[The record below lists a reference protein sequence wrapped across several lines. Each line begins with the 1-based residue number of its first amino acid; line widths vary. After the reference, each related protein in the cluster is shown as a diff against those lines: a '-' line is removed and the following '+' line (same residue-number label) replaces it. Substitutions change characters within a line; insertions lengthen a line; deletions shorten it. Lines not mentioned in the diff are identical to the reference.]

1 MADDFDYGSPATDRQ
16 TFAAI
21 AIVGAILALLFIVL
35 DIGDLVS
42 KSAQSLNDPHA
53 PTVPVVSFRL
63 LALAMGVWAV
73 VKMFRVGAGNMVV
86 LLHEERKLKLIHPI
100 GIEKFVT
107 FSSWTLLSNILYFS
121 SVLLAAFYR
130 MNEAPIP
137 SLLEH
142 FQIIM
147 FAVACG
153 TSFLTA
159 TVVRHIILPD
169 FIDSQRDSQYM
180 FQYHEQ
186 VMHNFAAIFMAIEV
200 LLVVPTLRP
209 EFALYCVGMGLI
221 YVCFAYIYAYNGGGF
236 YVYSFIDPRLRYAPF
251 TMLALALAIAV
262 FYLGI
267 VLVTLV
273 VEWNIFI
280 GGVLMTA
287 WVSLIV
293 QFWSN
298 DPNAQSSS

>member
-1 MADDFDYGSPATDRQ
+1 MGGDLDYGSPTTERQ

-21 AIVGAILALLFIVL
+21 AIVGMVLALLLIVL

-42 KSAQSLNDPHA
+42 KSAQSLNEPQA
-53 PTVPVVSFRL
+53 PTVPILAFRL

-73 VKMFRVGAGNMVV
+73 VMMFRVGAGNMTV
-86 LLHEERKLKLIHPI
+86 LLHEERKLKLLHPI
-100 GIEKFVT
+100 GFEKFVT

-121 SVLLAAFYR
+121 SVLLAALYR
-130 MNEAPIP
+130 VNEAPIP
-137 SLLEH
+137 SMLEH

-153 TSFLTA
+153 SSFLTA
-159 TVVRHIILPD
+159 TVVRYIILPD
-169 FIDSQRDSQYM
+169 FFDSQRDSQYM

-200 LLVVPTLRP
+200 LLVEPSMRP
-209 EFALYCVGMGLI
+209 EFALYCVGMGVI
-221 YVCFAYIYAYNGGGF
+221 YVSFAYIYAYNGGGF
-236 YVYSFIDPRLRYAPF
+236 YVYSFIDPRLRHAPF

-267 VLVTLV
+267 MLVILV

>member
-1 MADDFDYGSPATDRQ
+1 MADDFDYGPPNTDRQ

-21 AIVGAILALLFIVL
+21 AIVGTVLALLFMFL
-35 DIGDLVS
+35 DIGELVS
-42 KSAQSLNDPHA
+42 KSAQSLNNPKA
-53 PTVPVVSFRL
+53 PTVPIMAFRL
-63 LALAMGVWAV
+63 LAFAMGVYAV
-73 VKMFRVGAGNMVV
+73 VKMFQVGAGNMMV
-86 LLHEERKLKLIHPI
+86 LLHEEKRLKLLHPI

-107 FSSWTLLSNILYFS
+107 FSSWTLLSNIFYFG
-121 SVLLAAFYR
+121 SVLLAALYR
-130 MNEAPIP
+130 MNEATVP

-153 TSFLTA
+153 SSFLTA

-200 LLVVPTLRP
+200 LLVVPSMRP

-221 YVCFAYIYAYNGGGF
+221 YVCFAYIFAYNGGGF

-267 VLVTLV
+267 MLVTLV
-273 VEWNIFI
+273 VEWNIII

-298 DPNAQSSS
+298 NPNAQSSS

>member
-1 MADDFDYGSPATDRQ
+1 
-16 TFAAI
+16 
-21 AIVGAILALLFIVL
+21 
-35 DIGDLVS
+35 
-42 KSAQSLNDPHA
+42 
-53 PTVPVVSFRL
+53 
-63 LALAMGVWAV
+63 
-73 VKMFRVGAGNMVV
+73 
-86 LLHEERKLKLIHPI
+86 
-100 GIEKFVT
+100 
-107 FSSWTLLSNILYFS
+107 
-121 SVLLAAFYR
+121 
-130 MNEAPIP
+130 
-137 SLLEH
+137 
-142 FQIIM
+142 
-147 FAVACG
+147 
-153 TSFLTA
+153 
-159 TVVRHIILPD
+159 
-169 FIDSQRDSQYM
+169 M

-209 EFALYCVGMGLI
+209 EFALYCVGMGLF
-221 YVCFAYIYAYNGGGF
+221 YVCFAYIFAYNGGGF

-287 WVSLIV
+287 WISLIV

-298 DPNAQSSS
+298 NPNAQSSS

>member
-1 MADDFDYGSPATDRQ
+1 MADDFDYGPPNTDRQ
-16 TFAAI
+16 TFAAV
-21 AIVGAILALLFIVL
+21 AIVGTVLALLFMFL
-35 DIGDLVS
+35 GIGELVS
-42 KSAQSLNDPHA
+42 KSAQSLNNPQA
-53 PTVPVVSFRL
+53 PAVPMMAFRL
-63 LALAMGVWAV
+63 LAFAMGVYAV
-73 VKMFRVGAGNMVV
+73 VKMFQVGAGNMMV
-86 LLHEERKLKLIHPI
+86 LLHEEKKLKLLHPI

-107 FSSWTLLSNILYFS
+107 FSSWTLLSNIFYFG
-121 SVLLAAFYR
+121 SVLLAALYR
-130 MNEAPIP
+130 MNEATVP

-153 TSFLTA
+153 SSFLTA

-200 LLVVPTLRP
+200 LLVVPSMRP

-221 YVCFAYIYAYNGGGF
+221 YVCFAYIFAYNGGGF

-262 FYLGI
+262 LYLGI
-267 VLVTLV
+267 MLVTLV
-273 VEWNIFI
+273 VEWNIII

-287 WVSLIV
+287 WVSMIV

-298 DPNAQSSS
+298 NPNAQSSS

>member
-1 MADDFDYGSPATDRQ
+1 MADDFDYGPPNTDRQ
-16 TFAAI
+16 TFAAV
-21 AIVGAILALLFIVL
+21 AIVGTVLALLFMFL
-35 DIGDLVS
+35 DIGELVS
-42 KSAQSLNDPHA
+42 KSAQSLNNPQA
-53 PTVPVVSFRL
+53 PAVPMMAFRL
-63 LALAMGVWAV
+63 LAFAMGVYAV
-73 VKMFRVGAGNMVV
+73 VKMFQVGAGNMMV
-86 LLHEERKLKLIHPI
+86 LLHEEKKLKLLHPI

-107 FSSWTLLSNILYFS
+107 FSSWTLLSNIFYFG
-121 SVLLAAFYR
+121 SVLLAALYR
-130 MNEAPIP
+130 MNEATVP

-153 TSFLTA
+153 SSFLTA

-200 LLVVPTLRP
+200 LLVVPSMRP

-221 YVCFAYIYAYNGGGF
+221 YVCFAYIFAYNGGGF

-262 FYLGI
+262 LYLGI
-267 VLVTLV
+267 MLITLV
-273 VEWNIFI
+273 VEWNIII

-287 WVSLIV
+287 WVSMIV

-298 DPNAQSSS
+298 NPNAQSSS

>member
-1 MADDFDYGSPATDRQ
+1 MADDFDYGPPNTDRQ
-16 TFAAI
+16 TFAAV
-21 AIVGAILALLFIVL
+21 AIVGTALALLFMFL
-35 DIGDLVS
+35 DIGELVS
-42 KSAQSLNDPHA
+42 KSAQSLNNPQA
-53 PTVPVVSFRL
+53 PAVPMMAFRL
-63 LALAMGVWAV
+63 LAFAMGVYAV
-73 VKMFRVGAGNMVV
+73 VKMFQVGAGNMMV
-86 LLHEERKLKLIHPI
+86 LLHEEKKLKLLHPI

-107 FSSWTLLSNILYFS
+107 FSSWTLLSNIFYFG
-121 SVLLAAFYR
+121 SVLLAALYR
-130 MNEAPIP
+130 MNEATVP

-153 TSFLTA
+153 SSFLTA

-200 LLVVPTLRP
+200 LLVVPSMRP

-221 YVCFAYIYAYNGGGF
+221 YVCFAYIFAYNGGGF

-262 FYLGI
+262 LYLGI
-267 VLVTLV
+267 MLVTLV
-273 VEWNIFI
+273 VEWNIII

-287 WVSLIV
+287 WVSMIV

-298 DPNAQSSS
+298 NPNAQSSS

>member
-1 MADDFDYGSPATDRQ
+1 MADDFDYGPPNTDRQ
-16 TFAAI
+16 TFAAV
-21 AIVGAILALLFIVL
+21 AIVGTVLALLFMFL
-35 DIGDLVS
+35 DIGELVS
-42 KSAQSLNDPHA
+42 KSAQSLNNPQA
-53 PTVPVVSFRL
+53 PAVPMMAFRL
-63 LALAMGVWAV
+63 LAFAMGVYAV
-73 VKMFRVGAGNMVV
+73 VKMFQVGAGNMMV
-86 LLHEERKLKLIHPI
+86 LLHEEKKLKLLHPI

-107 FSSWTLLSNILYFS
+107 FSSWTLLSNIFYFG
-121 SVLLAAFYR
+121 SVLLAALYR
-130 MNEAPIP
+130 MNEATVP

-153 TSFLTA
+153 SSFLTA

-200 LLVVPTLRP
+200 LLVVPSMRP

-221 YVCFAYIYAYNGGGF
+221 YVCFAYIFAYNGGGF

-262 FYLGI
+262 LYLGI
-267 VLVTLV
+267 MLVTLV
-273 VEWNIFI
+273 VEWNIII

-287 WVSLIV
+287 WVSMIV

-298 DPNAQSSS
+298 NPNAQSSS

>member
-1 MADDFDYGSPATDRQ
+1 MADDFDYGPPNTDRQ

-21 AIVGAILALLFIVL
+21 AIVGTVLALLFMFL
-35 DIGDLVS
+35 DIGQLVS
-42 KSAQSLNDPHA
+42 KSAQSLNNPQA
-53 PTVPVVSFRL
+53 PTVPTMAFRL
-63 LALAMGVWAV
+63 LAFAMGVYAV
-73 VKMFRVGAGNMVV
+73 VKMFQVGAGNMMV
-86 LLHEERKLKLIHPI
+86 LLHEEKKLKLLHPI

-107 FSSWTLLSNILYFS
+107 FSSWTLLSNIFYFG
-121 SVLLAAFYR
+121 SVLLAALYR
-130 MNEAPIP
+130 MNEATVP

-153 TSFLTA
+153 SSFLTA

-200 LLVVPTLRP
+200 LLVVPSMRP

-221 YVCFAYIYAYNGGGF
+221 YVCFAYTFAYNGGGF

-267 VLVTLV
+267 MLVTLV
-273 VEWNIFI
+273 VEWNIII

-287 WVSLIV
+287 WVSMIV

-298 DPNAQSSS
+298 NPNAQSSS